1 MERAVPGR
9 QEAVRPAVL
18 DCKKAEPLGDRS
30 LNRSNRTNRRA
41 ADRPRRVIDQAK
53 LKPTKLPANT
63 TTSKGAKASSRSYF
77 SSSARPRSHNDP
89 AATGHEQE
97 HHTRTPRTPSF
108 HRNVSSTVPSIRS
121 SVVPAERQTADP
133 IVPARRLMAFFDS
146 PPPNLSTLR
155 GRAKEPT
162 SRPAN
167 ANRLTPSSSQLTK
180 ASRLVH
186 PQAIRPLRPQS
197 VQPQS
202 SMSLQR
208 RTVDPLIQL
217 GIDQGSRS
225 SAQPGWLGF
234 VLRRILDSGHPQIGL
249 GGEAAFVWAGWIGF
263 ACGRH
268 ARQRRHGEGANHG
281 SAQVHRMRKGVLP
294 HTDNRRT
301 RHLRSYGE
309 RNSCGSCSRLLP
321 Q

>member
-1 MERAVPGR
+1 MNRNTTPEHRERPRSIGTSAAPFHR
-9 QEAVRPAVL
+9 SAHPSFPQN
-18 DCKKAEPLGDRS
+18 DIEPLGLASRQHTS
-30 LNRSNRTNRRA
+30 SRRA
-41 ADRPRRVIDQAK
+41 
-53 LKPTKLPANT
+53 
-63 TTSKGAKASSRSYF
+63 
-77 SSSARPRSHNDP
+77 
-89 AATGHEQE
+89 
-97 HHTRTPRTPSF
+97 SF
-108 HRNVSSTVPSIRS
+108 HRNDPQP
-121 SVVPAERQTADP
+121 VPAERQTADP

-146 PPPNLSTLR
+146 PPPSLSTLR

-186 PQAIRPLRPQS
+186 PQAILPIRPES

-202 SMSLQR
+202 SMSLRR

-234 VLRRILDSGHPQIGL
+234 VLRRILDSGHPQFGL

-263 ACGRH
+263 ACGRP